1 MTLKAKELWNFKY
14 NAPILGIEVADLN
27 GNGQIEI
34 IAYTKN
40 GILLIISLN
49 GKLLHKEIISKD
61 SPLWHL
67 KIYDINE
74 DGRYELILGG
84 MDGIVR
90 IFKCDLTYNL
100 ELLWT
105 HKFDSSISGILIDD
119 INNDSLNELVIFSL
133 DKTLRVLNPY
143 DYTLVWAQVF
153 EDGIGDAKI
162 FINNENFA
170 KKEILACGN
179 DGTIRIFDGTNG
191 QLLWFKRYSG
201 KMRVINYMNTLKG
214 PVLICGGDDKKL
226 HIINKLTQNE
236 IETFKFED
244 FIWKSM
250 CYPFPIFNKVLVSS
264 YSFIYFNESISIK
277 NIEFTSKLVCLNE
290 YFDTIWELKGYNI
303 ESLKIIKIYNRIL
316 IFIGTTKGEL
326 IVIDE
331 QTGTILLI
339 IYNSSCVNMIQ
350 LLTDT
355 GLLLSC
361 YDDGTIS
368 AHNLEDV
375 LI

>member
-1 MTLKAKELWNFKY
+1 
-14 NAPILGIEVADLN
+14 
-27 GNGQIEI
+27 
-34 IAYTKN
+34 
-40 GILLIISLN
+40 
-49 GKLLHKEIISKD
+49 
-61 SPLWHL
+61 
-67 KIYDINE
+67 
-74 DGRYELILGG
+74 
-84 MDGIVR
+84 
-90 IFKCDLTYNL
+90 
-100 ELLWT
+100 
-105 HKFDSSISGILIDD
+105 
-119 INNDSLNELVIFSL
+119 
-133 DKTLRVLNPY
+133 
-143 DYTLVWAQVF
+143 
-153 EDGIGDAKI
+153 
-162 FINNENFA
+162 
-170 KKEILACGN
+170 
-179 DGTIRIFDGTNG
+179 
-191 QLLWFKRYSG
+191 
-201 KMRVINYMNTLKG
+201 
-214 PVLICGGDDKKL
+214 
-226 HIINKLTQNE
+226 
-236 IETFKFED
+236 
-244 FIWKSM
+244 M